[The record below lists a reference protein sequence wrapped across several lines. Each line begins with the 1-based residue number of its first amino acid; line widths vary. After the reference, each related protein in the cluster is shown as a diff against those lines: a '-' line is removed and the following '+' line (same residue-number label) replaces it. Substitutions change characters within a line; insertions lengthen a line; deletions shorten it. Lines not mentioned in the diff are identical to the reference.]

1 MSLRNTLVTLV
12 SAGYTDGWHDI
23 TAVSPV
29 KVLSGANEGHTG
41 VEVTGMVSASTKL
54 SAAELALGGSNITAT
69 AAEINKLDGFSGSA
83 TELNYLKNLYDTGV
97 TSTEYGYLDGVS
109 SNLQTQL
116 DAKHA
121 TIDSGNRLNAN
132 LIHDGTISNTEFGYL
147 NGVDQNLQTQLAAAS
162 ANLSPLAGSTSI
174 RFFILSFI
182 SSNEGS
188 AKKDLLPNA
197 LGPNSARPL
206 ATPTI

>member
-83 TELNYLKNLYDTGV
+83 TELNYLKNLYDKIKPLENELKFIFI
-97 TSTEYGYLDGVS
+97 TSECYLRLSD
-109 SNLQTQL
+109 NEF
-116 DAKHA
+116 DHPIKHGDDEL
-121 TIDSGNRLNAN
+121 TIIITKSVNTKCERCWHLNESVGK
-132 LIHDGTISNTEFGYL
+132 I
-147 NGVDQNLQTQLAAAS
+147 
-162 ANLSPLAGSTSI
+162 
-174 RFFILSFI
+174 
-182 SSNEGS
+182 
-188 AKKDLLPNA
+188 KD
-197 LGPNSARPL
+197 
-206 ATPTI
+206 TPTICQRCFDNVHGDGE